1 MYDVCGGKMNT
12 QNLNNDLVNPNNQA
26 TNYLIGQQWLNYHHL
41 YYFWVVAKEGTMTRA
56 AEKLRLS
63 QSTLSE
69 QIKLLEESLGT
80 LLFDRVKRT
89 LVLTEA
95 GRLSFEYC
103 EKIFST
109 GAELYQLL
117 QSKTAQV
124 DNQLIRIGSLNSIS
138 KNLQIRFLE
147 PFLANEKIQFV
158 VVEGSLTYLTEKLR
172 NHQLDII
179 LSNFPARTDV
189 DRDLFNHT
197 IGEMNVVAMGTGK
210 FINGTSDIKE
220 MLKKYPIFIP
230 TFDSEIRSG
239 LDRWFKSNEVEPNI
253 KGEIED
259 MALMRLMAMSGQ
271 GIVLAPE
278 IIAID
283 ELRNGTLKVF
293 HRFEEMKE
301 YYYAITP
308 DRKFKNTIVDEMS
321 KITIK

>member
-1 MYDVCGGKMNT
+1 MIS
-12 QNLNNDLVNPNNQA
+12 QNPLTEGTGSETLQS
-26 TNYLIGQQWLNYHHL
+26 NYLIGQQWLNYHHL
-41 YYFWVVAKEGTMTRA
+41 YYFWVVAREGTMTKA

-117 QSKTAQV
+117 QQKSAQV
-124 DNQLIRIGSLNSIS
+124 DNQLVRIGSVNSIS

-147 PFLANEKIQFV
+147 PFLSNDKIQFV
-158 VVEGSLTYLTEKLR
+158 LVEGSMTYLTDKLR
-172 NHQLDII
+172 NHQLDIV

-197 IGEMNVVAMGTGK
+197 IGEMSVVAMGTDK
-210 FINGTSDIKE
+210 FVNGTSDIKE
-220 MLKKYPIFIP
+220 ILQKYPIFIP

-239 LDRWFKSNEVEPNI
+239 LDRWFRQNNVEPNI

-259 MALMRLMAMSGQ
+259 MALLRLMALSGK

-278 IIAID
+278 IVAID
-283 ELRNGTLKVF
+283 EVRNSTLKVF
-293 HRFEEMKE
+293 HRFDEMKE

-308 DRKFKNTIVDEMS
+308 DRKFKNSVVDEMS
-321 KITIK
+321 RITIK

>member
-1 MYDVCGGKMNT
+1 MLS
-12 QNLNNDLVNPNNQA
+12 QNQLNEASAPSSLQS
-26 TNYLIGQQWLNYHHL
+26 NYLIGQQWLNYHHL
-41 YYFWVVAKEGTMTRA
+41 YYFWVVAREGTMTKA

-117 QSKTAQV
+117 QQKSAQV
-124 DNQLIRIGSLNSIS
+124 DNQLVRIGSLNSIS

-147 PFLANEKIQFV
+147 PFLSDEKIQFV
-158 VVEGSLTYLTEKLR
+158 VVEGSMTYLTDKLR

-189 DRDLFNHT
+189 DRDLFNHA
-197 IGEMNVVAMGTGK
+197 IGEMNVVAMGAEKFLSEGK
-210 FINGTSDIKE
+210 DIKE
-220 MLKKYPIFIP
+220 MLKTNPIFIP

-239 LDRWFKSNEVEPNI
+239 LDRWFRQNDVEPNI

-259 MALMRLMAMSGQ
+259 MALIRLMAMSGK

-278 IIAID
+278 IVAID
-283 ELRNGTLKVF
+283 EIRNGSLKVF

-308 DRKFKNTIVDEMS
+308 DRKFKNSVVDEMS
-321 KITIK
+321 KVVIK

>member
-1 MYDVCGGKMNT
+1 MLS
-12 QNLNNDLVNPNNQA
+12 QNQLNEGTTPSSLQS
-26 TNYLIGQQWLNYHHL
+26 NYLIGQQWLNYHHL
-41 YYFWVVAKEGTMTRA
+41 YYFWVVAREGTMTKA

-117 QSKTAQV
+117 QQKSAQV

-147 PFLANEKIQFV
+147 PFLSNEKIQFV
-158 VVEGSLTYLTEKLR
+158 LVEGSMTYLTDKLR

-189 DRDLFNHT
+189 DRDLFNHA
-197 IGEMNVVAMGTGK
+197 IGEMNVVAMGTEK
-210 FINGTSDIKE
+210 FLNGTTDIKE
-220 MLKKYPIFIP
+220 MLKNCPIFIP

-239 LDRWFKSNEVEPNI
+239 LDRWFRQNEVEPNI

-259 MALMRLMAMSGQ
+259 MALIRLMAMSGK

-278 IIAID
+278 IVAID
-283 ELRNGTLKVF
+283 EIRNGTLKVF

-308 DRKFKNTIVDEMS
+308 DRKFKNSIVDEMS
-321 KITIK
+321 RIVIK

>member
-1 MYDVCGGKMNT
+1 MLG
-12 QNLNNDLVNPNNQA
+12 QNLSNESLNTKQS
-26 TNYLIGQQWLNYHHL
+26 NYLIGQQWLNYHHL
-41 YYFWVVAKEGTMTRA
+41 YYFWVVAREGTMTRA

-117 QSKTAQV
+117 QQKSAQV
-124 DNQLIRIGSLNSIS
+124 DTQLVRIGSLNSIS

-147 PFLANEKIQFV
+147 PFMSDEKTQFV
-158 VVEGSLTYLTEKLR
+158 LVEGSMTYLTEKLR

-189 DRDLFNHT
+189 DRDLFNHP
-197 IGEMNVVAMGTGK
+197 IGEMNVVAIGTDK

-220 MLKKYPIFIP
+220 MIKKYPIFIP

-239 LDRWFKSNEVEPNI
+239 LDRWFRQNEVEPNV

-259 MALMRLMAMSGQ
+259 MALLRLMAMSGQ

-283 ELRNGTLKVF
+283 EIKNGTLRVF
-293 HRFEEMKE
+293 HRFLEMKE

-308 DRKFKNTIVDEMS
+308 DRKFKNSIVEGMS
-321 KITIK
+321 RTVIK

>member
-1 MYDVCGGKMNT
+1 MLN
-12 QNLNNDLVNPNNQA
+12 QNQLNEASTPASFQS
-26 TNYLIGQQWLNYHHL
+26 NYLIGQQWLNYHHL
-41 YYFWVVAKEGTMTRA
+41 YYFWVVAREGTMTKA

-117 QSKTAQV
+117 QQKSAQV
-124 DNQLIRIGSLNSIS
+124 DNQLVRIGSLNSIS

-147 PFLANEKIQFV
+147 PFLSNEKIQFV
-158 VVEGSLTYLTEKLR
+158 LVEGSMTYLTDKLR

-189 DRDLFNHT
+189 DRDLFNHA
-197 IGEMNVVAMGTGK
+197 IGEMNVVAMGTDK
-210 FINGTSDIKE
+210 FINGTTDIKE

-239 LDRWFKSNEVEPNI
+239 LDRWFRQNEVEPNI

-259 MALMRLMAMSGQ
+259 MALIRLMAMSGK

-278 IIAID
+278 IVAID
-283 ELRNGTLKVF
+283 EIKNGSLKVF

-308 DRKFKNTIVDEMS
+308 DRKFKNSLVDEMS
-321 KITIK
+321 RIVIK

>member
-1 MYDVCGGKMNT
+1 MLS
-12 QNLNNDLVNPNNQA
+12 QNQLNEGTTPSSLQS
-26 TNYLIGQQWLNYHHL
+26 NYLIGQQWLNYHHL
-41 YYFWVVAKEGTMTRA
+41 YYFWVVAREGTMTKA

-117 QSKTAQV
+117 QQKSAQV

-147 PFLANEKIQFV
+147 PFLSNEKIQFV
-158 VVEGSLTYLTEKLR
+158 LVEGSMTYLTDKLR

-189 DRDLFNHT
+189 DRDLFNHA
-197 IGEMNVVAMGTGK
+197 IGEMNVVAMGTEK
-210 FINGTSDIKE
+210 FLNGATDIKE
-220 MLKKYPIFIP
+220 MLKNCPIFIP

-239 LDRWFKSNEVEPNI
+239 LDRWFRQNEVEPNI

-259 MALMRLMAMSGQ
+259 MALIRLMAMSGK

-278 IIAID
+278 IVAID
-283 ELRNGTLKVF
+283 EIRNGTLKVF

-308 DRKFKNTIVDEMS
+308 DRKFKNSIVDEMS
-321 KITIK
+321 RIVIK

>member
-1 MYDVCGGKMNT
+1 MLS
-12 QNLNNDLVNPNNQA
+12 QNQSSDSQGSQQS
-26 TNYLIGQQWLNYHHL
+26 NYLIGQQWLNYHHL
-41 YYFWVVAKEGTMTRA
+41 YYFWVVAREGTMTRA

-117 QSKTAQV
+117 QQKSAQV
-124 DNQLIRIGSLNSIS
+124 DNQLVRIGSLNSIS

-147 PFLANEKIQFV
+147 PFLSDDKIQFV
-158 VVEGSLTYLTEKLR
+158 LVEGSMTYLTDKLR

-189 DRDLFNHT
+189 DRDLFNHS
-197 IGEMNVVAMGTGK
+197 IGEMNVVAMGTDK
-210 FINGTSDIKE
+210 FINGMGDIKE

-239 LDRWFKSNEVEPNI
+239 LDRWFRQNEVEPNI

-259 MALMRLMAMSGQ
+259 MALLRLMAMSGK

-278 IIAID
+278 IVAID
-283 ELRNGTLKVF
+283 EIKNGTLKVF
-293 HRFEEMKE
+293 HKFEDIKE
-301 YYYAITP
+301 FYYAITP

-321 KITIK
+321 RIVIR

>member
-1 MYDVCGGKMNT
+1 MNVIANEVTESSQST
-12 QNLNNDLVNPNNQA
+12 QS
-26 TNYLIGQQWLNYHHL
+26 NYLIGQQWLNYHHL
-41 YYFWVVAKEGTMTRA
+41 YYFWVVAREGTMTKA

-103 EKIFST
+103 EKIFAT

-117 QSKTAQV
+117 QSKSAQV
-124 DNQLIRIGSLNSIS
+124 DNQLIRIGAVNSIS
-138 KNLQIRFLE
+138 KNLQSRFLE
-147 PFLANEKIQFV
+147 PFLSNENIQFV
-158 VVEGSLTYLTEKLR
+158 LVEGSMTYLTDKLR

-189 DRDLFNHT
+189 DRDLYNHP
-197 IGEMNVVAMGTGK
+197 IGEMNVVAVGTDK
-210 FINGTSDIKE
+210 FMNGISDIKE

-230 TFDSEIRSG
+230 TFDSEIRSS
-239 LDRWFKSNEVEPNI
+239 LDRWFKQNGVEPNI

-259 MALMRLMAMSGQ
+259 MALIRLMALSGK

-278 IIAID
+278 IVAID
-283 ELRNGTLKVF
+283 EIKNGALKVF
-293 HRFEEMKE
+293 HRFESMKE

-308 DRKFKNTIVDEMS
+308 DRKFKNSLVDEMS
-321 KITIK
+321 RFQLK